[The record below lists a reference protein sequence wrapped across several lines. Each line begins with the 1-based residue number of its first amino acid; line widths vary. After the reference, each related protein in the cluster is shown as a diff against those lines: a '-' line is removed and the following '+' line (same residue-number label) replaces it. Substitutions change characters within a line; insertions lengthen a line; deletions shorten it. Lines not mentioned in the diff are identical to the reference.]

1 MDTHE
6 QVRPWWL
13 LPVGRIH
20 PRWWIGI
27 GLGLIWID
35 YLVGPST
42 QFPVLYVIPVSVA
55 AWYSGR
61 WPALVLAVI
70 VPVVHIIFL
79 LAFWAEPGD
88 VLTLIAATMLR
99 GAIIVFM
106 ALWFARLS
114 EHERSLHRYVLKLE
128 GLLPI
133 CAFCKSIRNE
143 AGEWEPLE
151 AFIST
156 RSDAQ
161 FSHCFC
167 ANCLKKQYPKSNVS
181 RA

>member
-1 MDTHE
+1 METHE
-6 QVRPWWL
+6 HVRPWWL
-13 LPVGRIH
+13 LPVGRLH

-35 YLVGPST
+35 YLVGPLT

-61 WPALVLAVI
+61 WPAVALAVI

-79 LAFWAEPGD
+79 LALWPEPGD
-88 VLTLIAATMLR
+88 AVTLAVATLFR
-99 GAIIVFM
+99 GAIVVVM
-106 ALWFARLS
+106 TLWFARLS

-143 AGEWEPLE
+143 AGNWEPLE
-151 AFIST
+151 RFIST
-156 RSDAQ
+156 HSDAQ

-167 ANCLKKQYPKSNVS
+167 ENCVQKQYRKRSV
-181 RA
+181 